1 MIDIN
6 FDCLGN
12 SKKIQLNSFIKD
24 SLNKSLDE
32 IDNNKKNIYVSV
44 FLTNNKK
51 IKEINKKYRS
61 INKVTSCAVKLNVN
75 IIDLKIN
82 KRSEDFFEIEV
93 SIQVSNIK
101 HFNDFLFALKLEET
115 IYKVERI

>member
-1 MIDIN
+1 MLVGIEIPVWDE
-6 FDCLGN
+6 
-12 SKKIQLNSFIKD
+12 KITNYPYVAQIK
-24 SLNKSLDE
+24 LTLQNK
-32 IDNNKKNIYVSV
+32 VG
-44 FLTNNKK
+44 
-51 IKEINKKYRS
+51 S

-82 KRSEDFFEIEV
+82 KRSEDFFEIEI

-101 HFNDFLFALKLEET
+101 HFNDYLFALKLEET